1 MERTVYITAVRTV
14 TIPGD
19 VTDLQGSV
27 SEGVKQDGQDL
38 YVIKVMSYS
47 KTLHTTAYISIKFN
61 SRLGLQR

>member
-1 MERTVYITAVRTV
+1 MERTVFITAVRTV

-38 YVIKVMSYS
+38 CVIKVMS
-47 KTLHTTAYISIKFN
+47 
-61 SRLGLQR
+61 